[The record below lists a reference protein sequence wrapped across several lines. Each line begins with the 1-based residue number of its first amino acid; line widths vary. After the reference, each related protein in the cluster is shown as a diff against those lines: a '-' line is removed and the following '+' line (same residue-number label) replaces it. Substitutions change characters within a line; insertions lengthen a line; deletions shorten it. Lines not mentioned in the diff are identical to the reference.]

1 MCLLPFSMI
10 PLPFFSVE
18 LKTQRLKHTHY
29 DSFVTSSNYTV
40 KTKEGTSKFSIL
52 SVMQAL
58 LLLGP
63 GLENMVERGSEQERG
78 KGVEQILERE
88 I

>member
-1 MCLLPFSMI
+1 MI
-10 PLPFFSVE
+10 PLLLFSVE

-29 DSFVTSSNYTV
+29 DSFDTFSNYTV

-58 LLLGP
+58 LLLDP
-63 GLENMVERGSEQERG
+63 G
-78 KGVEQILERE
+78 
-88 I
+88 